1 MKSGKKLRRPGFP
14 GSGAPLALAAALG
27 AAALY
32 ILAAAE
38 DPGAAFRAFF
48 LSPFAR
54 PTVLA
59 NLIEQAAAP
68 CLCAL
73 GTALVFRS
81 GDFNLG
87 GEGQAYA
94 GGVLSV
100 LALLALPALPG
111 PAGLAGG
118 LAAGALA
125 GAVVALPSALSR
137 RNLGADVLL
146 STFLVS
152 QAMVLVLDWGIA
164 GPLRDPAS
172 NLIATS
178 VVEAAYRLPRLAPP
192 SWLSPAPFLAAA
204 AAIALDR
211 FLRASRGG
219 LELTLYG
226 RNPAFAA
233 SMGFRVRAY
242 AFWPL
247 LASGALNGLA
257 GALLALGANG
267 RAVRGM
273 TGGIGWNGI
282 SIALLAGNDPRLILP
297 AALFF
302 SWLETGSRQASILA
316 GISVDVGTV
325 AKALVLLFATA
336 RFLGTARRKGPA

>member
-1 MKSGKKLRRPGFP
+1 MKQGIADRRVRPYGP
-14 GSGAPLALAAALG
+14 GAPVALAASLT

-38 DPGAAFRAFF
+38 EPVSAFTAFF
-48 LSPFAR
+48 LSPFR
-54 PTVLA
+54 PNVLA

-68 CLCAL
+68 CICAL

-94 GGVLSV
+94 GGTLSV
-100 LALLALPALPG
+100 LALLAVPALPG
-111 PAGLAGG
+111 SAG
-118 LAAGALA
+118 LAAGLA
-125 GAVVALPSALSR
+125 VGAAAGSLVALPSALSR
-137 RNLGADVLL
+137 RNSGAGVLL

-152 QAMVLVLDWGIA
+152 QTVVLFLDWAIA
-164 GPLRDPAS
+164 GPFRDSSS
-172 NLIATS
+172 NLIATPGVALS
-178 VVEAAYRLPRLAPP
+178 HRLPRILPP
-192 SWLSPAPFLAAA
+192 SWLSFAPLLALAAA
-204 AAIALDR
+204 VFMDR
-211 FLRASRGG
+211 FLRFTRQGM
-219 LELTLYG
+219 ELSLFG
-226 RNPAFAA
+226 RNPKFAHT
-233 SMGFRVRAY
+233 MGFRVQAY

-247 LASGALNGLA
+247 LISGALNGLA
-257 GALLALGANG
+257 GALIALGVNG

-282 SIALLAGNDPRLILP
+282 SIALLAGNDPRWILP

-316 GISVDVGTV
+316 GIPADVGTV

-336 RFLGTARRKGPA
+336 RYVARRRGGERT

>member
-1 MKSGKKLRRPGFP
+1 MNSAASRRRIVSS
-14 GSGAPLALAAALG
+14 GSGALPALAAAL
-27 AAALY
+27 AAAAIY
-32 ILAAAE
+32 ILATAE
-38 DPGAAFRAFF
+38 DPAAAFRAFF

-54 PTVLA
+54 PAVLA

-94 GGVLSV
+94 GGVAAA
-100 LALLALPALPG
+100 LALLAVPALPG
-111 PAGLAGG
+111 PAGLAAG
-118 LAAGALA
+118 LAAGSAA
-125 GAVVALPSALSR
+125 GALVGLPSALSR
-137 RNLGADVLL
+137 RNLGVDVLL

-152 QAMVLVLDWGIA
+152 QAVVLVLDWAIA
-164 GPLRDPAS
+164 GPFRDPSS
-172 NLIATS
+172 NLIATP
-178 VVEAAYRLPRLAPP
+178 VIAVGFRLPRILPP
-192 SWLSPAPFLAAA
+192 SSLSFAPLLAAA
-204 AAIALDR
+204 AAFSLDR
-211 FLRASRGG
+211 FLRLSRRGM
-219 LELTLYG
+219 ELRLFG

-233 SMGFRVRAY
+233 SIGFRVRAY

-247 LASGALNGLA
+247 VLSGALNGLA
-257 GALLALGANG
+257 GALLALGPNG

-282 SIALLAGNDPRLILP
+282 SIALLAGSDPRWVLP

-325 AKALVLLFATA
+325 AKALVLLLATA
-336 RFLGTARRKGPA
+336 RFVRSRSGEGRA

>member
-1 MKSGKKLRRPGFP
+1 MKSDVPEHSMRLT
-14 GSGAPLALAAALG
+14 GSSAPFALAAALA
-27 AAALY
+27 AAALF

-38 DPGAAFRAFF
+38 DPGAAFAAFF
-48 LSPFAR
+48 LSPFR

-68 CLCAL
+68 CICAL

-94 GGVLSV
+94 GAALSV
-100 LALLALPALPG
+100 LALLAVPALPG
-111 PAGLAGG
+111 PVG
-118 LAAGALA
+118 LAAGMAVGAAA
-125 GAVVALPSALSR
+125 GALVAFPSALSR
-137 RNLGADVLL
+137 RNAGADVLL

-152 QAMVLVLDWGIA
+152 QAVVLVLDWAIA
-164 GPLRDPAS
+164 GPFRDASS
-172 NLIATS
+172 NLIATP
-178 VVEAAYRLPRLAPP
+178 VVAEAYRLPRMLPP
-192 SWLSPAPFLAAA
+192 SWLSFAPLLAAA
-204 AAIALDR
+204 GAFCMDR
-211 FLRASRGG
+211 FMRTSRRG
-219 LELTLYG
+219 LELSLYG
-226 RNPAFAA
+226 RNPRFART
-233 SMGFRVRAY
+233 MGFRVEAY

-247 LASGALNGLA
+247 LVSGALNGIA

-282 SIALLAGNDPRLILP
+282 SIALLAGNDPRWILP

-316 GISVDVGTV
+316 GIPADVGTL
-325 AKALVLLFATA
+325 AKALVLLVATA
-336 RFLGTARRKGPA
+336 RFLGGRGREVRS